1 MNTPDSSIVRVFDTQ
16 GTAIGVGFLISSNL
30 IITCAH
36 VLNAASGPAGASA
49 SIMVDFPLVDSGYKI
64 SGKIVFLDTNK
75 DIACL
80 DISGFTPN
88 GANPIK
94 LVIADNL
101 WGHTFRTFG
110 FPQGYSDGVW
120 SSGVLR
126 SNTGAGW
133 LQVEDIKDTGY
144 SIKPGFSGGP
154 VWDDQLKSVVGI
166 ITAADMDQSVK
177 AAFCIPAREL
187 VNAYPALR
195 QNIVLACPYRSL
207 DAFEEYDS
215 QYFFGRDRVITKL
228 IDSIRREPRFLA
240 VLGPSG
246 SGKSSVVKAGLIP
259 ALKAGKVSGSNRWQV
274 LTIRPGLQ
282 PFAQLEAVGLENLQM
297 GLGNSVSRW
306 YVNNPGVK
314 RLVIFIDQF
323 EELLVST
330 SEIIKSNFV
339 SELAQLLDSS
349 NPCTIIMT
357 MRDDFYSRFQ
367 QEAIPLANWLERGLV
382 NIPPILEV
390 SELHDMIE
398 KPGRQTGILFED
410 GLVESII
417 RDAIE
422 VDRTQDSARSTILPL
437 LEFALTQMWEIRQS
451 NTLSHYHYQSIGGV
465 AGGLS
470 QWADNAYH
478 SLKQEERAKARHIF
492 TELVNLGDDKQGIPH
507 TKRIKKYNEIAFDQ
521 ITDSVVQ
528 KLVQSRL
535 LVTGY
540 DTTLKRDQI
549 EIIHEA
555 LIYKWSQLLKWIEE
569 DQEYLSVR
577 HQFAI
582 SAVDWNDASRDDGLL
597 YRGGRLTKLLQ
608 WLDIRNNEPLS
619 RLEKEFLEESESQ
632 ERIVEDTLRRA
643 NAEMERAL
651 RMKDEFL
658 ANMSHELR
666 TPLNAILGLSES
678 LQEEIAGPLNDKQ
691 RKYIQVVNES
701 ARHLLELINDI
712 LDLSRI
718 EAGRITL
725 DLKEVDIQSVCQ
737 SSLRLISQ
745 IAQKKNQTVDLM
757 IEEGVGVVTAD
768 ERRLKQ
774 MLVNL
779 LSNAVKYTP
788 QNGRLGLKVH
798 ESKEEENITFT
809 IWDNGIGIKQDDL
822 QRLFKP
828 FVQLDSGLER
838 EFGGTGLGLS
848 LVAQMARLHGGS
860 VSVSSEI
867 GKGSQFFIVLPS
879 KPFTTENTL
888 LQVKEDKDLSSVFV
902 QNKQQ
907 TILVVEDTI
916 QAVMLITDYLEQAGY
931 KIVIA
936 QDGLEAISQSKLE
949 KPDLILMDVQMPRMG
964 GFEATQKIREDKDF
978 KDIPIIALTALA
990 MQGDR
995 ERCIAAGMN
1004 EYLSKPINLKT
1015 LLNVIRTYLPNQGI

>member
-1 MNTPDSSIVRVFDTQ
+1 MNAPDNSIVRVFDTR
-16 GTAIGVGFLISSNL
+16 GNVAGVGFLASANL

-36 VLNAASGPAGASA
+36 VLSKSSGPEGLATT
-49 SIMVDFPLVDSGYKI
+49 IMVDFPLVESGHKVSSRI
-64 SGKIVFLDTNK
+64 IFLDANK

-80 DISGFTPN
+80 DISGMAPK
-88 GANPIK
+88 GANPVK

-126 SNTGAGW
+126 STTGAGW
-133 LQVEDIKDTGY
+133 LQIEDIKDTGY
-144 SIKPGFSGGP
+144 SIQPGFSGGL

-177 AAFCIPAREL
+177 AAFCIPTREL
-187 VNAYPALR
+187 VNAYPVLR

-215 QYFFGRDRVITKL
+215 QYFFGRDRVIAKL

-259 ALKAGKVSGSNRWQV
+259 ALKIGKVSGSNRWQV

-282 PFAQLEAVGLENLQM
+282 PFAQLEAVGLDNLQM
-297 GLGNSVSRW
+297 GLENSVSRW

-330 SEIIKSNFV
+330 PETIKGNFV

-349 NPCTIIMT
+349 NPCTIILT
-357 MRDDFYSRFQ
+357 LRDDFYSRFQ

-382 NIPPILEV
+382 NIPPILENI
-390 SELHDMIE
+390 ELYDMIE
-398 KPGRQTGILFED
+398 KPGRQAGIIFED

-417 RDAIE
+417 GDAIE
-422 VDRTQDSARSTILPL
+422 VDRTQESARSTILPL

-451 NTLSHYHYQSIGGV
+451 NTLTHHSYQSIGGV

-507 TKRIKKYNEIAFDQ
+507 TKRIKKYNEIVYDQ
-521 ITDSVVQ
+521 ITDTVVQ
-528 KLVQSRL
+528 KLIQSRL
-535 LVTGY
+535 LVAGY
-540 DTTLKRDQI
+540 DTNLKRDQV

-555 LIYKWSQLLKWIEE
+555 LIYKWSQLLTWIEE

-582 SAVDWNDASRDDGLL
+582 NAVDWNEASRDGGLL
-597 YRGGRLTKLLQ
+597 YRGGRLAKLLQ
-608 WLDIRNNEPLS
+608 WLEIRDNEPLS
-619 RLEKEFLEESESQ
+619 KLEREFLEESGAQ

-666 TPLNAILGLSES
+666 TPLNAVLGMSES
-678 LQEEIAGPLNDKQ
+678 LGDDIAGPLNDKQ
-691 RKYIQVVNES
+691 RKYVQVINES
-701 ARHLLELINDI
+701 GRHLLELINDI
-712 LDLSRI
+712 LDLSKI

-725 DLKEVDIQSVCQ
+725 DFKETDIQSVCQ
-737 SSLRLISQ
+737 ASLRLVSQ
-745 IAQKKNQTVDLM
+745 IAKKKDQNIDLK

-788 QNGRLGLKVH
+788 QNGKLGLEVH
-798 ESKEEENITFT
+798 GNKEEEEITFT
-809 IWDNGIGIKQDDL
+809 IWDEGIGIRQEDI

-860 VSVSSEI
+860 VSVSSEY
-867 GKGSQFFIVLPS
+867 GKGSKFFIVLPW
-879 KPFTTENTL
+879 KPLTPKDNMPQIKETNTPN
-888 LQVKEDKDLSSVFV
+888 STFV
-902 QNKQQ
+902 RNKKQ
-907 TILVVEDTI
+907 TILVVEDTV
-916 QAVMLITDYLEQAGY
+916 QAVMIITDYLEQAGY
-931 KIVIA
+931 KVVIA
-936 QDGLEAISQSKLE
+936 QDGLEAVSQSKLE
-949 KPDLILMDVQMPRMG
+949 KPDLILMDIQMPRMG
-964 GFEATQKIREDKDF
+964 GFEATQKIREDNNF

-995 ERCIAAGMN
+995 ERCLAAGMN
-1004 EYLSKPINLKT
+1004 EYLSKPVNLKT
-1015 LLNVIRTYLPNQGI
+1015 LLNVIRTYLPN